1 MKQSLFGFSLM
12 VALGALVSCESFNQ
26 PISGSFDPLDS
37 PGSRAAADDSLS
49 EVGPGYSAGQYV
61 ETSVPSAA
69 LYARMPRANEQPY
82 RTLAMGTPLRVISTE
97 GTYVKVELES
107 GDIGYVPSIM
117 VGNRQS
123 DSGIPIVPVQPG
135 EIPLT
140 GPGAA
145 RYTGVAPEPEVP
157 PLSVEE
163 ATAPPTID
171 PGDIIE

>member
-1 MKQSLFGFSLM
+1 MKQSLLGFSVT
-12 VALGALVSCESFNQ
+12 VALAALVSCESFNQ
-26 PISGSFDPLDS
+26 PVSGSFDPLDS
-37 PGSRAAADDSLS
+37 PGSRSAADDSLNDI
-49 EVGPGYSAGQYV
+49 GPAYSAGQYV

-82 RTLAMGTPLRVISTE
+82 RTLAVGTPLRIISTE

-117 VGNRQS
+117 VANKSAGS
-123 DSGIPIVPVQPG
+123 EVPIVPVRPG

-140 GPGAA
+140 GPGIDP
-145 RYTGVAPEPEVP
+145 YTGLAPEPEVA

-163 ATAPPTID
+163 AQAPATIN